1 MSAVDFHFVGMGGIG
16 MSALARLAMANGSTV
31 SGCDVKDSPLL
42 RELRN
47 EGARVF
53 IGHASEH
60 VAFAREV
67 VVTSA
72 VNVKSEEVVG
82 ARDAGIPVT
91 TRGAL
96 LARFVDVRK
105 GIAICGTH
113 GKTTTTAMTHAALR
127 GGSIDAGLAL
137 GGIDVALGTN
147 AVVGSSPWFV
157 TEADESDGSFAL
169 LHPNIAVLTNLEE
182 DHVSDAG
189 EMDRL
194 VASFRAFFSELPND
208 GHAVIGI
215 DNARSA
221 EIARLSRR
229 SSTIT
234 FGFSESADLRA
245 TQIECAGLGSS
256 FDIEL
261 RGENQG
267 RVHLRVPGRINIE
280 NALAAISVAHSV
292 GVPFDDI
299 ATGLAGFTGV
309 RRRFDVLVASP
320 RAIVVDDYAHHPT
333 AIRETIA
340 AARTYHD
347 GPIIVAFQPH
357 RYSRTSYLAK
367 EFTDSLRD
375 ADTLYLAPIYAAS
388 EEPIEGI
395 SVRTIGDPLAK
406 EGRDVRYVDDVRA
419 LPDLLAREAPHG
431 SLILMLGAGNI
442 TDAAAHLA
450 TSLAAADTFA

>member
-1 MSAVDFHFVGMGGIG
+1 MSSADFHFVGMGGIG
-16 MSALARLAMANGSTV
+16 MSALARLALANGSTV

-42 RELRN
+42 RALRN

-53 IGHASEH
+53 IGHSGEH
-60 VAFAREV
+60 VAFAREI

-72 VNVKSEEVVG
+72 VDVKSEEVVS

-91 TRGAL
+91 SRGAL
-96 LARFVDVRK
+96 LARFVDARQ

-127 GGSIDAGLAL
+127 GGNIDAGLAL
-137 GGIDVALGTN
+137 GGIDVALKTN
-147 AVVGSSPWFV
+147 AVVGSSALFV

-169 LHPNIAVLTNLEE
+169 LHPKIAVLTNLEE

-189 EMDRL
+189 EMERL
-194 VASFRAFFSELPND
+194 VASFRTFFSLLPDD
-208 GHAVIGI
+208 GHAVIGV

-229 SSTIT
+229 ASTIT

-256 FDIEL
+256 FDMEL
-261 RGENQG
+261 RGKSQG

-280 NALAAISVAHSV
+280 NALAAIAVAHSV
-292 GVPFDDI
+292 GVPFDHI
-299 ATGLAGFTGV
+299 AAGLATFTGV
-309 RRRFDVLVASP
+309 RRRFDVLVASA

-340 AARTYHD
+340 AARTYHQ
-347 GPIIVAFQPH
+347 GPIVVAFQPH

-367 EFTDSLRD
+367 EFTESLRD

-395 SVRTIGDPLAK
+395 SVRTIGDPLLH

-419 LPDLLAREAPHG
+419 LPDLLAHEAPHG

-450 TSLAAADTFA
+450 TSLAAQDTFA

>member
-137 GGIDVALGTN
+137 GGIDVTLGTN

-194 VASFRAFFSELPND
+194 VASFRTFFSELPND

-229 SSTIT
+229 SPTIT

-280 NALAAISVAHSV
+280 NALAAILVAHSV

-395 SVRTIGDPLAK
+395 SVRTIGDPLAN